1 MKPVLPMIRKPY
13 EGRDPRFYQSIVYPT
28 GQIKYLD
35 VETGTVKERLYDP
48 EDPTT
53 VPEHQYNYSLSLR
66 LPDICGTN
74 TLTTLSMP

>member
-1 MKPVLPMIRKPY
+1 MSSKLH
-13 EGRDPRFYQSIVYPT
+13 PT

-53 VPEHQYNYSLSLR
+53 VPEHQYNYSQPSATGYMWNKYIDPQIRNL
-66 LPDICGTN
+66 
-74 TLTTLSMP
+74 